1 MIQKNAKRTFGV
13 SAKPGPYGLKIPD
26 YSQPPPKWPLPPP
39 PPMSRTQKL
48 LAPLMIGLFAAG
60 LIFIYFNQEEDIY
73 EYWQQVEQGN
83 VPLGDDDEDDDDD
96 E

>member
-1 MIQKNAKRTFGV
+1 
-13 SAKPGPYGLKIPD
+13 
-26 YSQPPPKWPLPPP
+26 
-39 PPMSRTQKL
+39 MSRTQKL